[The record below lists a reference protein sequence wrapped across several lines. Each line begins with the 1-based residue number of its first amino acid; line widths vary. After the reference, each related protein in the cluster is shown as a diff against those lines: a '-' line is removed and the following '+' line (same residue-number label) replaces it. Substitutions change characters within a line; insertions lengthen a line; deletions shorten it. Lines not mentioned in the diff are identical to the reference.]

1 MIEIVK
7 SIYRLI
13 RYPQQR
19 KKIYLNRKITPI
31 QNKEIALQYDKKTKN
46 LIVFLVP
53 GAQWDLGKEKISGG
67 LISICSLF
75 EETLKLK
82 NIHNAEV
89 IMVTHHEDGL
99 IWKFDSFEN
108 NIQLFRINQ
117 LSDNFNNLDS
127 LIFHVTEFLIER
139 VLQNFEKKFKNWF
152 KTIPT
157 VHFNIMNQ
165 NIRLMPSVVVVNDLK
180 KWANKITITTAHQ
193 RYCTLEK
200 RNYYGVPIHK
210 FSVWISPE
218 QYFFKH
224 KFEKENLMVVSPDPH
239 PLKINI
245 LDRLKKIKGLE
256 VRIIENLTYE
266 AYKKLISRAKWSLT
280 FGEGLDGY
288 FIEPVFSGAISFA
301 VFNELFFTQDF
312 NSLQTLY
319 SSIEEMELKIVND
332 IELMDN
338 DDVMFKNYQ
347 KTQFDL
353 CSYYYSK
360 EKYLNNIKSFYNCKY
375 TYV

>member
-13 RYPQQR
+13 KYPQQR
-19 KKIYLNRKITPI
+19 KRIYLNKKITPI
-31 QNKEIALQYDKKTKN
+31 QNKEIAHQYDKETKN

-53 GAQWDLGKEKISGG
+53 GAQWDFGKEKISGG
-67 LISICSLF
+67 LISICSLY

-108 NIQLFRINQ
+108 NIQLYRINQ
-117 LSDNFNNLDS
+117 LSDYFKNLNT
-127 LIFHVTEFLIER
+127 LIFHIPEYLIER
-139 VLQNFEKKFKNWF
+139 VLQNFEKKFKHWF

-165 NIRLMPSVVVVNDLK
+165 NIRLMPPVDVVNELK

-200 RNYYGVPIHK
+200 RDYYGVPIHK

-218 QYFFKH
+218 QYYFKH
-224 KFEKENLMVVSPDPH
+224 KIEKENLMVVSPDPH
-239 PLKINI
+239 SLKINI

-256 VRIIENLTYE
+256 VRVIENLTYE
-266 AYKKLISRAKWSLT
+266 AYKKLIARAKWSLT

-312 NSLQTLY
+312 NSLQTVY
-319 SSIEEMELKIVND
+319 ATIEEMEMKIVKD

-338 DDVMFKNYQ
+338 NEIFQNYQ
-347 KTQFDL
+347 QVQFDL
-353 CSYYYSK
+353 CSKYYSM
-360 EKYLNNIKSFYNCKY
+360 EEYRNNIALFYNGKY
-375 TYV
+375 THG